1 MKSIVG
7 RRALR
12 AQVPFRRKPKVK
24 HLRSVRSVKSL
35 IDLIGGVRG
44 EARKPVLR
52 SLHFRQDVGIY
63 HRWLNRLG
71 K

>member
-7 RRALR
+7 RRVLR
-12 AQVPFRRKPKVK
+12 AQVTFRRKPKVK
-24 HLRSVRSVKSL
+24 HVRSVHSMKSL

-44 EARKPVLR
+44 EARKPMPR
-52 SLHFRQDVGIY
+52 SLHFRQDVGVY
-63 HRWLNRLG
+63 HRLLNRPG